1 MDRFFVRTQDLE
13 KRLENQPKDILWG
26 DGRLINSMGFLN
38 TTIMDGLKTLPE
50 IMKEG
55 SAIIIAEGGMGKTFL
70 LDEMQQFYPSE
81 DVLKL
86 DLVLY
91 VNDEGGLKDHIRS
104 ANSKKYLLIDS
115 FDEAIQLAN
124 CLLNEL
130 KSLGGSV
137 HVIFA
142 SRGILQLTP
151 FCRQLKWPM
160 YSLLPYSEENVLE
173 IAQKQLPDGDRF
185 LEEVKKKNIGSVCAK
200 PLGCELLML
209 SFKEG
214 RLTNVSNRDLWGN
227 AIEKLC
233 AENSKSDSHFFASNT
248 LLTCKNVLDIAIQI
262 ALVLKLSNASI
273 VSSVSGFTDGI
284 DFSHVIQSF
293 DAKKFNECLK
303 RSIFLA
309 IDTNHYKFSHSSYF
323 DFLAAE
329 GLIKYVAPSEWQK
342 IIFAPNGQP
351 YPQWE
356 GALQWIVEK
365 DDKILDQVAKVRP
378 DLLLGSDVIGD
389 KVSIEEICNLILE
402 NADTIPEDVRET
414 PAIQSRFYLLNTAG
428 CIQSIQNVLRDS
440 RSESKIDLAF
450 DIVRE
455 ARLLQVID
463 SVVAFFCDSTKS
475 DNSRIAAGYVLLEF
489 ANKEQRKMCRCLLNT
504 SMSNWVKG
512 LLLKLLWPNDLS
524 SKELVSLLTPRR
536 ELTLDSYSWWLSEDF
551 LKSLAQCP
559 NEDLLELL
567 KWANDRDVES
577 DEDSH
582 FSQALCGIFLHCWKT
597 FDAQTSQGLMLLA
610 KGLEKYAS
618 KYKSPF
624 LDRDRRQ
631 SSNFKYTEGDYKKD
645 TIRRQQM
652 VRFIVENED
661 VSLSPVTNR
670 HIGLIQNNEDIEF
683 FIYELKRCTNLKA
696 QERWVQCLDDYAC
709 RIDLPQYSS
718 DWAWLHEQFPDVFR
732 TTTEEELNARE
743 EAHKRWQEMQTQSD
757 QEQKEW
763 KRKREAETC
772 RAVNFVKGCLNKSS
786 SKDFLDVMRIIRNET
801 DGPLSNFLMDFR
813 KSRLWP
819 MLSKDEINSL
829 VKMANE
835 FICSYTGPWPTG
847 TSYYP
852 EHLQA
857 FYLLCAFDKEKLM
870 SLSSDKWQKFAPELL
885 KLLDWDNCD
894 LVRETVKVFMDSQR
908 EVFLKE
914 LEEKFRRDLNDE
926 DFDLFVLNKLKDL
939 LTSEELIML
948 LSKLDEGSLTSIQKA
963 HLYEEFWEIIP
974 NVTLAHLRELNL
986 VDIKLAECED
996 ELIPYLIACNP
1007 EKRFQELLELFT
1019 QDAERGK
1026 QWILKVLGHDRSE
1039 RGVFSQKLPQLP
1051 VMVLA
1056 NFYIWLR
1063 TQFPPEEEPKHIG
1076 CYNPTQLDY
1085 VYGFIS
1091 RIINIL
1097 KASNDDELP
1106 NALGRILDKFPSLT
1120 RLREFKLQAER
1131 KLLEKGCPSYSIDV
1145 IKSLMEKKIG
1155 LVNSANDLL
1164 DIVCA
1169 GLEKFQTVLTGAE
1182 TPLVKL
1188 LWNVNKNEITHKKEE
1203 DLSDFLKYVLEQEL
1217 KNCVINREVQLR
1229 GRQGGTPGTRTDI
1242 WITALSKE
1250 DNVRIRLCIEVKG
1263 SWNKECKT
1271 AFEKQ
1276 LCEKYMANGGADAG
1290 IFLVGWFGQKNDKNR
1305 NAWPTKERALTE
1317 LKKQEEQLREKYDK
1331 VKGVVINCSYE

>member
-1 MDRFFVRTQDLE
+1 MERFFVMTQELE
-13 KRLENQPKDILWG
+13 SRLENQPKDILWG

-38 TTIMDGLKTLPE
+38 TTIMDGLKTLPK
-50 IMKEG
+50 IMEEG

-70 LDEMQQFYPSE
+70 LDEMEQFYPSE

-115 FDEAIQLAN
+115 FDEAIQLAS
-124 CLLNEL
+124 CLLKEL

-137 HVIFA
+137 HVILA

-173 IAQKQLPDGDRF
+173 IAQKQLSDGDKF

-200 PLGCELLML
+200 PLGCELLMS

-214 RLTNVSNRDLWGN
+214 CLTNISNRDLWGN

-329 GLIKYVAPSEWQK
+329 GLVKYVAPSEWQK

-365 DDKILDQVAKVRP
+365 DDKILGQVAKVRP
-378 DLLLGSDVIGD
+378 DLLLGSDVVGD

-440 RSESKIDLAF
+440 RSESKIDVAF

-455 ARLLQVID
+455 ARLLQVMD

-504 SMSNWVKG
+504 SISNRVKG
-512 LLLKLLWPNDLS
+512 LLLKLLWPKNLS
-524 SKELVSLLTPRR
+524 TKELVSLLTPRR
-536 ELTLDSYSWWLSEDF
+536 ELILDSYSLWLSDDF
-551 LKSLAQCP
+551 LKLLVQCS

-567 KWANDRDVES
+567 KWANDKDIGS
-577 DEDSH
+577 DEDYH

-597 FDAQTSQGLMLLA
+597 FDAQTRQGLMLLA

-618 KYKSPF
+618 KYRSPF

-652 VRFIVENED
+652 IRFIIENED
-661 VSLSPVTNR
+661 VSLSPIKSFR
-670 HIGLIQNNEDIEF
+670 IGLIQNVEDVLFLIQNA
-683 FIYELKRCTNLKA
+683 KQCTNQSF
-696 QERWVQCLDDYAC
+696 QERWINCIAYYSNY
-709 RIDLPQYSS
+709 INHSQYSS
-718 DWAWLHEQFPDVFR
+718 EWNWLHEQFPTVFK
-732 TTTEEELNARE
+732 TTIEEELNSC
-743 EAHKRWQEMQTQSD
+743 EASHKRWQEMQTHLE
-757 QEQKEW
+757 QEKKEW
-763 KRKREAETC
+763 VSQRDAEC
-772 RAVNFVKGCLNKSS
+772 GRAANFVKGRLKKTSF
-786 SKDFLDVMRIIRNET
+786 KDFPYVMETIRNQT

-829 VKMANE
+829 VKMAYE
-835 FICSYTGPWPTG
+835 FICSYNGPTG

-894 LVRETVKVFMDSQR
+894 LVRETVKAFMDSQR

-914 LEEKFRRDLNDE
+914 LEEKFRRELNDE
-926 DFDLFVLNKLKDL
+926 NLNLFGLDKFKDL
-939 LTSEELIML
+939 LPSGEMSLL
-948 LSKLDEGSLTSIQKA
+948 LSKLDDGSLTSIQKA
-963 HLYEEFWEIIP
+963 YLYEEFWEIIP
-974 NVTLAHLRELNL
+974 DVTLAHLRELDF
-986 VDIKLAECED
+986 VDIKLSECED
-996 ELIPYLIACNP
+996 ELIPYSIVCNP

-1019 QDAERGK
+1019 QDTERGK
-1026 QWILKVLGHDRSE
+1026 QWILKVLGYDCSE
-1039 RGVFSQKLPQLP
+1039 RGVFSQILPQLP

-1063 TQFPPEEEPKHIG
+1063 TQFPPEKESKHVG
-1076 CYNPTQLDY
+1076 CRSTTQLDY
-1085 VYGFIS
+1085 VRGFIS
-1091 RIINIL
+1091 RIFNTLIE
-1097 KASNDDELP
+1097 SNDDELP
-1106 NALGRILDKFPSLT
+1106 NALGRIWDKFPSLT

-1145 IKSLMEKKIG
+1145 IKSLMEKKTG

-1250 DNVRIRLCIEVKG
+1250 DNVRIKLCIEVKG
-1263 SWNKECKT
+1263 SWNGEYKT
-1271 AFEKQ
+1271 AFKNQ
-1276 LCEKYMANGGADAG
+1276 LCEKYMAEGGADAG
-1290 IFLVGWFGQKNDKNR
+1290 IFLVGWFERKTDKVG
-1305 NAWPTKERALTE
+1305 NAWSIKEGAQKE
-1317 LKKQEEQLREKYDK
+1317 LEAQEKQLREDGYR
-1331 VKGVVINCSYE
+1331 VRGVVVDCTY